1 MKQRRGDAEIGGCKN
16 MEKTTR
22 ENIQKQKVNIRHFRE
37 LEVYQL
43 AMDSAMQ
50 IFDVS
55 KHFPPEEKYSLTDQ
69 IRRSSRS
76 VSANIA
82 EGWRKR
88 RYPNAFVSKLSD
100 ADAEAAE
107 TQVWLEFAVKC
118 GYLDRTLVDKL
129 DKTYDHIMGKLVN
142 MLTRPEQWTI
152 K

>member
-1 MKQRRGDAEIGGCKN
+1 MGNTK
-16 MEKTTR
+16 R
-22 ENIQKQKVNIRHFRE
+22 ENAQKTNIRHFRE

-43 AMDSAMQ
+43 AMDSAMR
-50 IFDVS
+50 IFELS
-55 KHFPPEEKYSLTDQ
+55 KQFPAEEKYSLTDQ

-76 VSANIA
+76 VCANIA

-107 TQVWLEFAVKC
+107 TQVWVEFASKC
-118 GYLDRTLVDKL
+118 GYLKRSDVEEL
-129 DKTYDHIMGKLVN
+129 DKTCDHIMGKLVN

-152 K
+152 KMMA